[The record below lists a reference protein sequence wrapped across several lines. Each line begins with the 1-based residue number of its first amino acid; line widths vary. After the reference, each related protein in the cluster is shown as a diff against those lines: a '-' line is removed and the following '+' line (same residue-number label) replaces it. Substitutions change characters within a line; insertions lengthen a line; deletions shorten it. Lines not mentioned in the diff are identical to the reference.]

1 MGIVNAGPAAEP
13 GRQKG
18 QNMKT
23 AGRRFT
29 AGLVPL
35 IAFGAALFVA
45 SSSAFAESEES
56 GFASRLEGTWLIHLT
71 QRDCTTGAAG
81 PTFPALLSFAR
92 GGTMTETTGSPAFLP
107 GQRSPGLGVWRKTD
121 AHAYLTHDEAF
132 ILFSGGPFAAGMQMI
147 SHTIT
152 LSKDGNS
159 FESVAS
165 SRFFDT
171 AGNPLGP
178 SNCGTSV
185 GVRVE

>member
-1 MGIVNAGPAAEP
+1 MT
-13 GRQKG
+13 
-18 QNMKT
+18 T

-45 SSSAFAESEES
+45 NSSAFAQSEQS
-56 GFASRLEGTWLIHLT
+56 GSASGLEGTWLIHLT
-71 QRDCTTGAAG
+71 QRDCVTNTAG
-81 PTFPALLSFAR
+81 PTFPALMTLAR
-92 GGTMTETTGSPAFLP
+92 GGTLTETTASPAFQP
-107 GQRSPGLGVWRKTD
+107 GQRSPGHGVWRKIGGD
-121 AHAYLTHDEAF
+121 AYLTHDEAF
-132 ILFSGGPFAAGMQMI
+132 ILFSGGPFTAGMQMI

-159 FESVAS
+159 FDSVAA

-178 SNCGTSV
+178 SNCGTAV
-185 GVRVE
+185 GVRVQ